1 MFALISPLC
10 KGHHGDT
17 FLLSLNLISSL
28 ISGRQQFIGKM
39 YLKRQLSPPSQYQH
53 FTEYTVQYLCTATVA
68 RYHRKCQ
75 CNYILKNI
83 SYKINSNYF
92 EMWRTRFLQ
101 GCCIMKVWNYDWEQS
116 NISLSAVEQNIMH
129 LLLPVKKN
137 KKTKNKPIFPN
148 KKYF

>member
-83 SYKINSNYF
+83 SYKIIVIILKCEGRDFYRVAAL
-92 EMWRTRFLQ
+92 WRY
-101 GCCIMKVWNYDWEQS
+101 GIMTGSSRTKHYAS
-116 NISLSAVEQNIMH
+116 FIAS
-129 LLLPVKKN
+129 K
-137 KKTKNKPIFPN
+137 KKTKKQKTSQFFQIKNTFS
-148 KKYF
+148 FLWEL